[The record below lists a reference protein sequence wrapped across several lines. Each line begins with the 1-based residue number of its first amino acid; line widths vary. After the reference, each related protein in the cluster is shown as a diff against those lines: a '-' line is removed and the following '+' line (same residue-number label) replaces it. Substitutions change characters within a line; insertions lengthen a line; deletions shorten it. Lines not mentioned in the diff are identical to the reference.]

1 MNLLKNI
8 DKEKIFKGAR
18 EIKDKICTEE
28 QKWEQHNTSHEQ
40 LQKPE
45 GHGAKPLSGKW
56 ETKNS

>member
-28 QKWEQHNTSHEQ
+28 QK
-40 LQKPE
+40 
-45 GHGAKPLSGKW
+45 
-56 ETKNS
+56 